1 MSLSNNYD
9 ISNNKICSNI
19 ENDSSFYV
27 FEIKIYSNS
36 DNNIENTF
44 KKISYNKEG
53 VLLNINNNITKIKIA
68 MCNINNTNK
77 IINIRKNFTS
87 TINKPIILCRNNLII
102 KLDNIN
108 DKIVIEYVIL

>member
-53 VLLNINNNITKIKIA
+53 ILLNINNNNINKIK

-102 KLDNIN
+102 KLNNIN
-108 DKIVIEYVIL
+108 DKIIIEYIIL